1 MNRSLT
7 DVYRSLHA
15 FLTRVFA
22 GRAPRIGLEVSDQAL
37 RAIFERKGRW
47 QLEQVSLPPGVMLKG
62 KLLNAPVLTQALAEI
77 RRRIAGDAKRRIGV
91 HVALTSAPIY
101 AQQVSIP
108 NVTAAE
114 LPSAVELNV
123 QVSAPVPLAELAWG
137 WQPLPN
143 QNPPAVL
150 AAWTD
155 RSVVDQIV
163 ALLAQSNF
171 LPASLEPKPLAVARL
186 VRELYPSGATGAY
199 VLVSVDEAG
208 VAFSIV
214 DAGTVRFHYAH
225 GWEEVR
231 GNASDEVTYPMLE
244 TLIRREVPQV
254 AGYYA
259 QRGGAR
265 LTEALL
271 VTPLFPDEIAQT
283 LTQLGFAAHPLR
295 IGSSEFPLQGYG
307 AFGAALRGGI
317 FAVTDQNDLSLLG
330 GQVLAW
336 LRKELVARIAGFWT
350 VTAPLAFT
358 LLLITYGAAYVFV
371 SRVRAGVDASAPQV
385 APTLLSEL
393 NDRES
398 QAKRFNDTVQ
408 ALSEIQAKRQ
418 LRSPLMARILAKAT
432 ESGVTLTRV
441 TLGEGGGSVAGNA
454 GGDSQLLSFKRSL
467 EGDQELSGVSL
478 PIADLRTGPDGIA
491 FTISFSI
498 SAAPAGNA
506 TP

>member
-22 GRAPRIGLEVSDQAL
+22 GRAPRIGLEISDQAL
-37 RAIFERKGRW
+37 RVLFERKGRW
-47 QLEQVSLPPGVMLKG
+47 QLEQVALPPGVMLKG
-62 KLLNAPVLTQALAEI
+62 KVLNAPVLLQALAEI
-77 RRRIAGDAKRRIGV
+77 RRRIAGDGKRRIGV
-91 HVALTSAPIY
+91 HVTLTSAPIY
-101 AQQVSIP
+101 AQQVAIP
-108 NVTAAE
+108 NVTASE

-123 QVSAPVPLAELAWG
+123 QVSAPVPLSELAWG
-137 WQPLPN
+137 WQPLLR

-150 AAWTD
+150 AAWTE
-155 RSVVDQIV
+155 RAIVDQIV

-171 LPASLEPKPLAVARL
+171 LPASLEPKPLSVARL
-186 VRELYPSGATGAY
+186 IRELYPNGAAGAF

-225 GWEEVR
+225 GWEEIR
-231 GNASDEVTYPMLE
+231 GSAAAVTYPMLE
-244 TLIRREVPQV
+244 MLIRREVPQV
-254 AGYYA
+254 AGFYA
-259 QRGGAR
+259 QRGGTR
-265 LTEALL
+265 LGEALL
-271 VTPLFPDEIAQT
+271 ATPLFPDEIAQT

-295 IGSSEFPLQGYG
+295 LGSAEFPLQGYG

-358 LLLITYGAAYVFV
+358 LLLVTYGVAYVFV
-371 SRVRAGVDASAPQV
+371 SRVRGSVEETAPQV
-385 APTLLSEL
+385 PPALLAEL
-393 NDRES
+393 SDRES
-398 QAKRFNDTVQ
+398 QAQRFNATVQ
-408 ALSEIQAKRQ
+408 SLADIQAKRH
-418 LRSPLMARILAKAT
+418 LKSPLMARIIAKAE
-432 ESGVTLTRV
+432 ESGVTLARV

-454 GGDSQLLSFKRSL
+454 GGDSQLLSFKRVL

-498 SAAPAGNA
+498 KATAAGNA
-506 TP
+506 AP